1 MRRLSLFALVLAAF
15 PVLAAEPSWPAF
27 RGGPLA
33 GVGDKPLPATWAADK
48 NVVWKTDI
56 PGRGWS
62 SPVIWGDKVF
72 VTSVV
77 SDEKLPEPRKGLYI
91 TDLAGKVPPG
101 EHRWLVHCLDW
112 KSGKVLW
119 SREAFKAKPES
130 TLHIKNSFASETPV
144 TDGERVYVLFGNV
157 GVVCYD
163 FDGKELWKEKVPA
176 YKTRMGW
183 GTAAS
188 PAVHGDRLYVVNDNE
203 EKSYL
208 AALDKKTGK
217 EQWRV
222 ERDEKSNWATPFVW
236 KNETRTEIVTA
247 GTKRV
252 RSYDLDG
259 KLLWELSGMSMI
271 AIPTPF
277 AADGLLYITSGYV
290 ADPLMKPVYAIK
302 PGAKGDI
309 SLKKDEKSNDWIVW
323 CQRQAGPYHPTP
335 VVYDGLMYVLY
346 DRGQLSCY
354 DAKTGKA
361 VYEKERMPGAT
372 AFTASPWAADRK
384 VYCLSEDGE
393 TFVIKAGREFKV
405 LGQNTLDEM
414 TLATPALSR
423 GSAVIRTQGKVYR
436 VGE

>member
-1 MRRLSLFALVLAAF
+1 
-15 PVLAAEPSWPAF
+15 
-27 RGGPLA
+27 
-33 GVGDKPLPATWAADK
+33 
-48 NVVWKTDI
+48 
-56 PGRGWS
+56 
-62 SPVIWGDKVF
+62 VF

-77 SDEKLPEPRKGLYI
+77 SDEKQPEQRKGLYI
-91 TDLAGKVPPG
+91 NDLAGKVPPG

-144 TDGERVYVLFGNV
+144 TDGERVYALFGNV
-157 GVVCYD
+157 GLVCYD
-163 FDGKELWKEKVPA
+163 FDGKEVWKEKVPA

-188 PAVHGDRLYVVNDNE
+188 PALFGDRLYVVIDNE

-236 KNETRTEIVTA
+236 KNEMRTEIVTA

-259 KLLWELSGMSMI
+259 KLLWELSGMSII

-277 AADGLLYITSGYV
+277 AADGLLYVTSGYV
-290 ADPLMKPVYAIK
+290 ADPLIKPVYAIK

-346 DRGQLSCY
+346 DRGQLSCF
-354 DAKTGKA
+354 DAKTGKP
-361 VYEKERMPGAT
+361 VYEKERLPAT
-372 AFTASPWAADRK
+372 AFTASPWAAGGK
-384 VYCLSEDGE
+384 IYCVSEDGD
-393 TFVIKAGREFKV
+393 TFVIQAGREFKV
-405 LGQNTLDEM
+405 LGKNTLDEM